1 VLDGFLKWLEATGPA
16 AAISESSWLFPGIET
31 VHVLAI
37 TLVVGSI
44 GMVDLRLLNLTL
56 RERPAGE
63 LIKEIL
69 PLTWAAFGAAVL
81 TGASLFSSAATKYWG
96 TAPFRVKMVILVLAG
111 INMLAFHASPTYRRL
126 DDWGR
131 SEGTPRGAKVAGGIS
146 LLLWVG
152 VVASG
157 RWIGF
162 A

>member
-1 VLDGFLKWLEATGPA
+1 VLNGFLTWLEATGPA
-16 AAISESSWLFPGIET
+16 TSISESSWLFPLIEV

-56 RERPAGE
+56 RERPSGE
-63 LIKEIL
+63 LLEEVL
-69 PLTWAAFGAAVL
+69 PLTWASFGVAVL

-96 TAPFRVKMVILVLAG
+96 TVPFRVKMLILALAG
-111 INMLAFHASPTYRRL
+111 INMLAFHASTTYRRL
-126 DDWGR
+126 NDWGR
-131 SEGTPRGAKVAGGIS
+131 SDETPRGAKVAGGIS
-146 LLLWVG
+146 LLLWIG